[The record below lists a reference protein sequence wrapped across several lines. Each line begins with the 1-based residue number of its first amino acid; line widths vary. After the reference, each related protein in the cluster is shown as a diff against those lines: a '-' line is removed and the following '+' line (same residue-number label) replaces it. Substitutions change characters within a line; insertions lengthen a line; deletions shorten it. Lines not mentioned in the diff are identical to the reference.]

1 MAFDYY
7 RERMTD
13 RGRIKEFE
21 GIAHEGLYNL
31 LDELLEVAVREIG
44 SLSTDSD
51 PRREVA

>member
-13 RGRIKEFE
+13 HDRIREFE
-21 GIAHEGLYNL
+21 GIAHEGLHNL
-31 LDELLEVAVREIG
+31 LDKLLEVAVREIG
-44 SLSTDSD
+44 SLSTVSD